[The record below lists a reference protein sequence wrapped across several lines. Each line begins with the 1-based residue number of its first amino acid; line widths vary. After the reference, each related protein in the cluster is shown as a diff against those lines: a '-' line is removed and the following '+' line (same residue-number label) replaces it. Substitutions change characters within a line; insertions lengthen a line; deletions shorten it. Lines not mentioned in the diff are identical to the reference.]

1 MAKKILNMSF
11 QSSLADIIQIETEM
25 QTLLR
30 ESEDHKEGIA
40 AFFEKRLPSFK
51 GK

>member
-11 QSSLADIIQIETEM
+11 QSSLPDIIQIETEM

-40 AFFEKRLPSFK
+40 AFFEKRAPSFK